1 MGCCGRPLKKATVE
15 RSSSGASSNFSTKSK
30 NGMPLRV
37 KKHARMQTSATRP
50 ANSVDKRP

>member
-30 NGMPLRV
+30 NGMPLRI
-37 KKHARMQTSATRP
+37 KKHSRLQTSATRP